1 MPLVLNDNP
10 RVSLEVLG
18 KTVTH
23 EFKASDQFN
32 ADLGRLATD
41 GWKRTKGGNAK
52 RNTKLFLSV
61 YDRNIDRVE
70 GYAVRAGD
78 ESEPDDLMTFL
89 TEWKQHIPEDH
100 KIAAVGQL
108 LSKEAIDED
117 DVED

>member
-1 MPLVLNDNP
+1 MALVLNDNP
-10 RVSLEVLG
+10 RVSLDVRGE
-18 KTVTH
+18 TVTH
-23 EFKASDQFN
+23 EFEASDQFN

-41 GWKRTKGGNAK
+41 GWKRTKGGNPK
-52 RNTKLFLSV
+52 RNTKLFLAT

-78 ESEPDDLMTFL
+78 ESEPADLMTL

-100 KIAAVGQL
+100 KLASVGQL
-108 LSKEAIDED
+108 LSKEALDED